1 MGLYL
6 LNKLLPETEITG
18 EILRP
23 RDVIRSHTIFIDDVT
38 VFAHLFAFN

>member
-1 MGLYL
+1 MGLDL

-23 RDVIRSHTIFIDDVT
+23 RVVISLEVMHYSYTM
-38 VFAHLFAFN
+38 